1 MKIGWLFTDRSGGVS
16 LPPYDSLNLALHT
29 GDDPSA
35 VLQNRNILQNSIGL
49 PLYFM
54 RQVHGD
60 NIAVVDKSTPQTL
73 PDCDAMITK
82 RRGIALVV
90 MVADC
95 IPLLLFDEKKGVVAA
110 VHAGR
115 NGTFLN
121 IGAKCVKTMVE
132 RFGCRSGD
140 IYAEMGPSIR
150 ACCYE
155 ISEEMARLVRKSFG
169 ESYMNGRYL
178 DLQSLNRDRLLEAGL
193 REDRIDISDI
203 CTCCSTDHFSYRREG
218 TTGRFAGAIW
228 IENR

>member
-115 NGTFLN
+115 NGTLLN
-121 IGAKCVKTMVE
+121 IGATCVKRMTE
-132 RFGCRSGD
+132 RFGCRSED
-140 IYAEMGPSIR
+140 IYAKLGPSIR
-150 ACCYE
+150 SCCYE
-155 ISEEMARLVRKSFG
+155 ISCETAAVVRKSLG
-169 ESYMNGRYL
+169 EKYLNGRYL
-178 DLQSLNRDRLLEAGL
+178 DLQSLNRDMLLEAGL
-193 REDRIDISDI
+193 EEERIEISDI
-203 CTCCSTDHFSYRREG
+203 CTRCSTEHFSYRREG

-228 IENR
+228 IEES

>member
-1 MKIGWLFTDRSGGVS
+1 MKIDRLFTDRRGGVS
-16 LPPYDSLNLALHT
+16 SSPYESLNLALHT
-29 GDDPSA
+29 GDDPASVA
-35 VLQNRNILQNSIGL
+35 RNRNILQKRVGL
-49 PLYFM
+49 PIRFM
-54 RQVHGD
+54 QQVHGD
-60 NIAVVDKSTPQTL
+60 NIAIVDESSPETL
-73 PDCDAMITK
+73 PDCDAIVTN
-82 RRGIALVV
+82 RPGIALAV

-95 IPLLLFDEKKGVVAA
+95 IPMLLFDKKKGVAAA